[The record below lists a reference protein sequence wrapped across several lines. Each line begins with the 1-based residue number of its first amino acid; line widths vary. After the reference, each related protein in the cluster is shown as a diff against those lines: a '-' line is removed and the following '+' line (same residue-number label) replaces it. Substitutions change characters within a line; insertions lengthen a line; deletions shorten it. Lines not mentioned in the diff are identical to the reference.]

1 MHILEMFELEGKVR
15 TDVELLL
22 NNIKISLEKHK
33 DYKENEKILKRIIFF
48 LLEYKFT
55 TLKELEDLIEQIRKE
70 DSLYSQVQEW

>member
-55 TLKELEDLIEQIRKE
+55 TLKELENLIEQIRKE

>member
-1 MHILEMFELEGKVR
+1 MHILEMFELEGKIR

-22 NNIKISLEKHK
+22 NNIKICLEKHK
-33 DYKENEKILKRIIFF
+33 DYKENEKILKRTIFF